1 MTIKSHTINGKV
13 SDETDSCDVVLEF
26 GSVRAEMKF
35 SATGVMARKLK
46 LKEGDPVKVTVQR
59 F

>member
-13 SDETDSCDVVLEF
+13 SDETDSVDIVLKF
-26 GSVRAEMKF
+26 GSVRAEMIF

-46 LKEGDPVKVTVQR
+46 LKEGDPVKITVQR

>member
-1 MTIKSHTINGKV
+1 V
-13 SDETDSCDVVLEF
+13 SDETDSVDIVLGF
-26 GSVRAEMKF
+26 GSVRAEMSF

>member
-1 MTIKSHTINGKV
+1 MTIKSHTIKGKV
-13 SDETDSCDVVLEF
+13 SDETDSFSIVLRF
-26 GSVRAEMKF
+26 GSVDAEMNF

>member
-1 MTIKSHTINGKV
+1 MLS
-13 SDETDSCDVVLEF
+13 F
-26 GSVRAEMKF
+26 GSVRAEMSF